1 MPGGVAFTLDEVW
14 KAAHAGL
21 SPSRRGDSI
30 HLEGLVGT
38 ASLCPTWSCS
48 GRRGSEL
55 VGVV

>member
-1 MPGGVAFTLDEVW
+1 MLGGVAFTLDEVW

-38 ASLCPTWSCS
+38 ASLCPT
-48 GRRGSEL
+48 
-55 VGVV
+55 